1 MPAGSRLVSG
11 LLLLASLTLA
21 TCAGDPA
28 GPAEEDFAI
37 LFIGNSLTYTN
48 DLPGMVADLLNE
60 ASDLDRVVVESI
72 AEPNWGL
79 EDHWGDGG
87 TRDRIRR
94 GAWDVVVFQ
103 QGPSATEGRPSL
115 LDYSARFAPLV
126 REQGGI
132 PAMYMVWPD
141 EARQFDFAGVR
152 ESYLAAATG
161 IDGYF
166 FPAGVAWQEAWKSD
180 PTLALYG
187 PDGFHPSTAGTYLA
201 ALVIY
206 EQLADRNA
214 ILLPPTIA
222 TRYGISA
229 EDAPVLHNAA
239 HEANVRYAREPGS

>member
-1 MPAGSRLVSG
+1 MLTGSRLVSG

-28 GPAEEDFAI
+28 GPTEEDFAL

-48 DLPGMVADLLNE
+48 GLPEVVQDLLEE
-60 ASDLDRVVVESI
+60 ASDLDNIVVATI
-72 AEPNWGL
+72 AEPNYGL
-79 EDHWGDGG
+79 EDHWIDEG

-94 GAWDVVVFQ
+94 GSWDVVIFQ

-115 LDYSARFAPLV
+115 LDFSARFAPLV

-141 EARQFDFAGVR
+141 ETRNFDFAGVR

-166 FPAGVAWQEAWKSD
+166 FPAGVAWQEAWKTD

-187 PDGFHPSTAGTYLA
+187 PDGFHPSAAGTYLA

-214 ILLPPTIA
+214 TLLAPAFA
-222 TRYGISA
+222 TRYGIPA
-229 EDAPVLHNAA
+229 EDAPILHNAA
-239 HEANVRYAREPGS
+239 HEANTRYAREPG